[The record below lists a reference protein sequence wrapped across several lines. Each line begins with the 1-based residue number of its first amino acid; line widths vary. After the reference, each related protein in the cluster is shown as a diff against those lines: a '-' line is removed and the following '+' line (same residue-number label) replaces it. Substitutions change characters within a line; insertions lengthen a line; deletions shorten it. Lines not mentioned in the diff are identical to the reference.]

1 MTTNSRQHRQGN
13 DILSIVEALQIIR
26 DKIPAVTPVEC
37 SLQQGVGKYLAS
49 DVVAPEPSPRYTSSA
64 MDGYA
69 VRWEDVLS
77 ACPEVPVRLKIVG
90 ESQAGMQFR
99 GVVGSGEAIRIS
111 TGAVL
116 GEGCDTVVRVEDTEE
131 IDGSVLIKSVRCHG
145 QDVRHLG
152 EEFGAGE
159 LLLSR
164 GTRITAA
171 AAALLAAVGIEK
183 LSVCKPCGVAL
194 LVTGSELVSVGEE
207 LGADQIRDSNMIMLR
222 AAIEDSGGEVVRAV
236 RVSDDAEATR
246 QAMNETSADI
256 IICSGGISVGRHDHV
271 KKAAE
276 DNGYQ
281 PFFWQIRQKPGK
293 PLYFAG
299 KGDTL
304 LFGLPGNPVS
314 AFMCFTHYVRPVITA
329 LNGLAFGWPMVSGEA
344 RSDITNTV
352 KRPNMVRV
360 RLQWHPNSGYY
371 ITHAARQGSHMLT
384 SLTQADGYII
394 LEPGQTLKAGERID
408 VYRYDFLREPCLMA
422 S

>member
-1 MTTNSRQHRQGN
+1 MSKDDRPQRRSN
-13 DILSIVEALQIIR
+13 DILSIIEALQIIR
-26 DKIPAVTPVEC
+26 DNIPAITPMEC
-37 SLQQGVGKYLAS
+37 SLQQGVGKYLAG
-49 DVVAPEPSPRYTSSA
+49 DVIAPEPSPRYTSSA

-69 VRWEDVLS
+69 VRWEDVRS
-77 ACPEVPVRLKIVG
+77 VSRDSPVRLKIVG

-99 GVVGSGEAIRIS
+99 GAVGSGEAIRIS

-116 GEGCDTVVRVEDTEE
+116 AEGCDTVVRVEDTLEQE
-131 IDGSVLIKSVRCHG
+131 NTVHIRAVRSQG
-145 QDVRHLG
+145 QDVRHKG
-152 EEFGAGE
+152 EEFNKGE

-171 AAALLAAVGIEK
+171 AAALLAAVGLEK
-183 LSVCKPCGVAL
+183 LSVCKPCEVAL

-207 LGADQIRDSNMIMLR
+207 IGDDQIRDSNMIMLR
-222 AAIEDSGGEVVRAV
+222 AAIEDSGGEVVHAV
-236 RVSDDAEATR
+236 RVSDSAEATQR
-246 QAMNETSADI
+246 AINETSADI
-256 IICSGGISVGRHDHV
+256 VICSGGISVGRHDHV

-276 DNGYQ
+276 DNGYK

-299 KGDTL
+299 KGERL

-344 RSDITNTV
+344 QDDITNTV

-360 RLQWHPNSGYY
+360 RLQWRPNSGYF

-394 LEPGQTLKAGERID
+394 LEPGQTLQAGERID

>member
-1 MTTNSRQHRQGN
+1 MTEKKHIQQGN
-13 DILSIVEALQIIR
+13 SDILSIVEALQIIR
-26 DKIPAVTPVEC
+26 ANIPEVTPMDC
-37 SLQQGVGKYLAS
+37 SLQQSVGKYLAA
-49 DVVAPEPSPRYTSSA
+49 DVIAPEPSPRYTSSA

-69 VRWEDVLS
+69 VRWEDVVS
-77 ACPEVPVRLKIVG
+77 AGTQSPVALKIVG
-90 ESQAGMQFR
+90 ESQAGLQYENE
-99 GVVGSGEAIRIS
+99 VKPGEAVRIS

-116 GEGCDTVVRVEDTEE
+116 ARGCDTVVRVEDTSETG
-131 IDGSVLIKSVRCHG
+131 DTVHVKAVRSRG
-145 QDVRHLG
+145 QDVRYKG
-152 EEFGAGE
+152 EEFAEGE
-159 LLLSR
+159 LLLNR
-164 GTRITAA
+164 GKRITAA

-183 LSVCKPCGVAL
+183 VSICKPCEVAL
-194 LVTGSELVSVGEE
+194 LVTGSELVSVGEKIE
-207 LGADQIRDSNMIMLR
+207 DDQIRDSNMIMLR
-222 AAIEDSGGEVVRAV
+222 AAIEDSGGKVTRAL

-246 QAMNETSADI
+246 RSLDETSADI

-276 DNGYQ
+276 DNGYSA
-281 PFFWQIRQKPGK
+281 FFWQIRQKPGK

-299 KGDTL
+299 KEKTL

-344 RSDITNTV
+344 RDDIVNNV
-352 KRPNMVRV
+352 KRPNMIRV
-360 RLQWHPNSGYY
+360 RLQWCPNSGYF

-394 LEPGQTLKAGERID
+394 LEPGQRLRAGERID
-408 VYRYDFLREPCLMA
+408 VYRYDFLREPCLME